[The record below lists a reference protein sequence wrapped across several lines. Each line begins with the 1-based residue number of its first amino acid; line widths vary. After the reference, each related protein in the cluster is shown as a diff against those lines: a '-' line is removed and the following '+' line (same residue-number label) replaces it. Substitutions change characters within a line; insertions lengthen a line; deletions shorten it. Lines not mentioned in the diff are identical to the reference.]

1 MSYTPFTPVVELVDD
16 GQVWSDAVSQ
26 GIDMAAIGFQTD
38 EQKNQIGRLL
48 RNAHEATTNIS
59 IGYINRNVNGLADW
73 MNQAFTTA
81 FTNQENLTNEVRS
94 LRQIVE
100 TQAEL
105 LRAYKAQLDKLPA
118 DAGAGPFRG
127 PKVPDP
133 PTFSGT
139 DNKMTLEDWMN
150 QVALYCSSLGIVT
163 DHQRIV
169 TALTRLRSPATN
181 YMRKYFDDTRLGN
194 DLGSWDNFAN
204 ELNAI
209 YGRRDNKEGAKN
221 EITHLWT
228 NKSLASKDFIK
239 YAEQYR
245 TLARIVDYQD
255 SIHIDKLRDVISQ
268 ELRNALVVL
277 EISGKTPTKW
287 EDYLELLLLSYKAL
301 HPEKTKSVI
310 FGTGNNAKGNGS
322 HEPDAMEIDAAKK
335 SKGKTPEKV
344 NSQEQKQRYCQICA
358 GKGLKAK
365 SKTHNTVDCWDKPG
379 NEGKRP
385 NFNKNSS
392 SSASAS
398 GQGNKGKQPPPSD
411 KKSFKARLMELF
423 DEIDSQE
430 PAPPAVALNVN
441 STSTPDISL
450 PELAAKGA
458 TAHVNEV
465 QAGPSKPSRWARS
478 QQYKADFPEGL

>member
-1 MSYTPFTPVVELVDD
+1 
-16 GQVWSDAVSQ
+16 
-26 GIDMAAIGFQTD
+26 
-38 EQKNQIGRLL
+38 
-48 RNAHEATTNIS
+48 
-59 IGYINRNVNGLADW
+59 
-73 MNQAFTTA
+73 
-81 FTNQENLTNEVRS
+81 
-94 LRQIVE
+94 
-100 TQAEL
+100 
-105 LRAYKAQLDKLPA
+105 
-118 DAGAGPFRG
+118 
-127 PKVPDP
+127 
-133 PTFSGT
+133 
-139 DNKMTLEDWMN
+139 
-150 QVALYCSSLGIVT
+150 
-163 DHQRIV
+163 
-169 TALTRLRSPATN
+169 
-181 YMRKYFDDTRLGN
+181 MRKYFDDTRLGN

-255 SIHIDKLRDVISQ
+255 SIHIDKLCDVISQ

-301 HPEKTKSVI
+301 HPEKIRSVI

-335 SKGKTPEKV
+335 SKGKTPE
-344 NSQEQKQRYCQICA
+344 
-358 GKGLKAK
+358 KGLKAK

-398 GQGNKGKQPPPSD
+398 GQGNKGKQPSPSD

-430 PAPPAVALNVN
+430 PAPPAVAFNVN

-458 TAHVNEV
+458 TAHVDEV
-465 QAGPSKPSRWARS
+465 QAGPSKPLRWARS